1 MAATSTL
8 NPNAPI
14 FVPLAYREVEDF
26 SDLWWNLVHS
36 SPWFCHYWL
45 QEYSTESHHTPDS
58 QVDDQQPPFPH
69 IHNPDDFPHDGGA
82 FFDNISNPARKG

>member
-26 SDLWWNLVHS
+26 SDQWWDLVHS
-36 SPWFCHYWL
+36 SPWFRHYWL
-45 QEYSTESHHTPDS
+45 QEYSTESHHTPDP
-58 QVDDQQPPFPH
+58 QVDDH
-69 IHNPDDFPHDGGA
+69 IYKFYNADDFPQDSGA
-82 FFDNISNPARKG
+82 VIDNTSNPARKG